1 MPAGPVSRPVSDAAS
16 VRPRYPRSVR
26 IPGPDVA
33 EPVPAVPA
41 RRLSALPFPKELAMK
56 VLACDGI
63 HEDGLALFREAGWD
77 VVVAPAPIKD
87 PDVLAQALAEVD
99 AVLVRSA
106 TQVPAEAL
114 REARNLRVIGRAGAG
129 VDTIDVD
136 AATARGIAVM
146 NAPDG
151 NTLAAAEHAIS
162 LLFALAR
169 HIPRA
174 DAGMKAGEWPKA
186 GLTGFELEGKKL
198 GVIGLG
204 RIGGTVARKA
214 QGIGMEV
221 AAHDPFLPASAAG
234 KGSVPLKTL
243 DELLAWADVV
253 TLHIPRTKETTN
265 LLSEARMRA
274 MKKGAYLINAAR
286 GGLVDEAALLTLL
299 EEGHIAGAAL
309 DTFATEPLQADSP
322 LRANAKLI
330 LTPHL
335 GASTSEAQQAVST
348 ILARQIIDFVA
359 TGAVAGCVNLPPLT
373 AEAAREVGP
382 WMPLM
387 SSLGRLAARL
397 VPAPTRLEITYA
409 GRTEALDTRPLSR
422 LLVAALLGTA
432 SGRVTPVNAL
442 QEAAAR
448 GLTVSETLG
457 GDGDGFDRLLKLRV
471 VGEHRTREIEAT
483 LHRGPRVVR
492 LDGVEIEFDPQAHV
506 LLLRNEDRPG
516 MIGTVGSQLGAAGV
530 NIVNFAL
537 GAAGDGQARAAITV
551 DRPVAEEQ
559 LAVLR
564 ATPGILSLAQV

>member
-1 MPAGPVSRPVSDAAS
+1 
-16 VRPRYPRSVR
+16 
-26 IPGPDVA
+26 
-33 EPVPAVPA
+33 
-41 RRLSALPFPKELAMK
+41 MK

-63 HEDGLALFREAGWD
+63 HEDGLELFRLAGWD
-77 VVVAPAPIKD
+77 VAVAEPIKN
-87 PDVLAQALAEVD
+87 PDDLAAAIADVD
-99 AVLVRSA
+99 ALLVRSA
-106 TQVPAEAL
+106 TQVPAQVLEH
-114 REARNLRVIGRAGAG
+114 ARRLRVIGRAGAG
-129 VDTIDVD
+129 VDTIDVE
-136 AATARGIAVM
+136 AATAKGIAVM

-151 NTLAAAEHAIS
+151 NTLAAAEHALS

-174 DAGMKAGEWPKA
+174 DAGMKSGQWPKA

-221 AAHDPFLPASAAG
+221 AAYDPFLPPSAAG

-243 DELLAWADVV
+243 DDLLAWADIV
-253 TLHIPRTKETTN
+253 TLHIPRTKETTH
-265 LLSEARMRA
+265 LLNEARLRS
-274 MKKGAYLINAAR
+274 MKRGAYLINAAR
-286 GGLVDEAALLTLL
+286 GGLVDEAALLRLL
-299 EEGHIAGAAL
+299 DEGHLAGAAL
-309 DTFATEPLQADSP
+309 DTFATEPLPADSP
-322 LRANAKLI
+322 LRPHPKLI

-348 ILARQIIDFVA
+348 ILARQVIDFVA

-387 SSLGRLAARL
+387 SALGRLAARL
-397 VPAPTRLEITYA
+397 VRAPTRLTVTYA
-409 GRTEALDTRPLSR
+409 GRTDALDTRPLTR
-422 LLVAALLGTA
+422 LLVAALLGTH

-442 QEAAAR
+442 QEASAR
-448 GLTVSETLG
+448 GLTVAETIG
-457 GDGDGFDRLLKLRV
+457 GDGDGFDRLLRIRV
-471 VGEHRTREIEAT
+471 EGEDRAREIEAT

-492 LDGVEIEFDPQAHV
+492 LDGVEIEFDPLSHV
-506 LLLRNEDRPG
+506 LLMRNEDRPG
-516 MIGTVGSQLGAAGV
+516 MIGTVGSQLGAAGI

-551 DRPVAEEQ
+551 DQPLDEAQ
-559 LAVLR
+559 LATLR
-564 ATPGILSLAQV
+564 ATPGVLSLQQV

>member
-1 MPAGPVSRPVSDAAS
+1 MR
-16 VRPRYPRSVR
+16 
-26 IPGPDVA
+26 
-33 EPVPAVPA
+33 
-41 RRLSALPFPKELAMK
+41 

-63 HEDGLALFREAGWD
+63 HEDGLALFRHAGWTVEVSD
-77 VVVAPAPIKD
+77 PIKD
-87 PDVLAQALAEVD
+87 PKALAARLEGFD

-114 REARNLRVIGRAGAG
+114 AKAGGLKVIGRAGAG
-129 VDTIDVD
+129 VDTIDVE

-169 HIPRA
+169 HVPRA

-204 RIGGTVARKA
+204 RIGATVARKA

-234 KGSVPLKTL
+234 KGSVPLMGL
-243 DELLAWADVV
+243 DALLAWADVV
-253 TLHIPRTKETTN
+253 TLHVPRTKDTTH
-265 LLSEARMRA
+265 LLSEARLRG
-274 MKKGAYLINAAR
+274 MKPGAFLINAAR
-286 GGLVDEAALLTLL
+286 GGLVDEDALLKLL
-299 EEGHIAGAAL
+299 DEGHLAGAAL
-309 DTFATEPLQADSP
+309 DTFATEPLPKDSL
-322 LRANAKLI
+322 LRGNAKLI

-335 GASTSEAQQAVST
+335 GASTGEAQQAVST

-373 AEAAREVGP
+373 PETAREVGP

-387 SSLGRLAARL
+387 TALGRLAARL
-397 VPAPTRLEITYA
+397 VPAPTRLQVTYA
-409 GRTEALDTRPLSR
+409 GRTEGLDTRPLTR
-422 LLVAALLGTA
+422 LLVASLLGPH

-442 QEAAAR
+442 HEAASR
-448 GLTVSETLG
+448 GLEVAETLG
-457 GDGDGFDRLLKLRV
+457 GDGDGFDRLLRIHV
-471 VGEHRTREIEAT
+471 QGAAGVREIEAT

-492 LDGVEIEFDPQAHV
+492 LDGVELDFDPLAHI
-506 LLLRNEDRPG
+506 LLMRNEDKPG
-516 MIGTVGSQLGAAGV
+516 VIGLVGSHLGAAGV
-530 NIVNFAL
+530 NIVNFSL
-537 GAAGDGQARAAITV
+537 GATGDGGAVAAITV
-551 DRPVAEEQ
+551 DREVPEAQLQSLRGIPGIVAMEQ
-559 LAVLR
+559 L
-564 ATPGILSLAQV
+564 

>member
-1 MPAGPVSRPVSDAAS
+1 
-16 VRPRYPRSVR
+16 
-26 IPGPDVA
+26 
-33 EPVPAVPA
+33 
-41 RRLSALPFPKELAMK
+41 MK

-63 HEDGLALFREAGWD
+63 HEDGLAMFREAGWSVEISD
-77 VVVAPAPIKD
+77 PIKD
-87 PDVLAQALAEVD
+87 TAKLAAALED
-99 AVLVRSA
+99 ADAILVRSA
-106 TQVPAEAL
+106 TRVPAEAL
-114 REARNLRVIGRAGAG
+114 EGAKRLKVIGRAGAG

-151 NTLAAAEHAIS
+151 NTLAAAEHAVS

-169 HIPRA
+169 HVPRA
-174 DAGMKAGEWPKA
+174 DAGMKAGQWPKA
-186 GLTGFELEGKKL
+186 GLTGFELEGKRL

-214 QGIGMEV
+214 QGIGMDV
-221 AAHDPFLPASAAG
+221 AAFDPFLPASAAG

-243 DELLAWADVV
+243 DELVAWADVI
-253 TLHIPRTKETTN
+253 TLHIPRTKDTTN
-265 LLSEARMRA
+265 LMSEERMRQ

-286 GGLVDEAALLTLL
+286 GGLVDEDALLRLL
-299 EEGHIAGAAL
+299 DEGHLAGAAL
-309 DTFATEPLQADSP
+309 DTFTTEPLPEDSA
-322 LRANAKLI
+322 LRGHAKLI

-387 SSLGRLAARL
+387 SALGRLAVRL
-397 VPAPTRLEITYA
+397 VRAPTRLEITYA
-409 GRTEALDTRPLSR
+409 GRTDALDTRPLTR
-422 LLVAALLGTA
+422 LLVSSLLGTA

-448 GLTVSETLG
+448 GLTVAETVG
-457 GDGDGFDRLLKLRV
+457 GDGDGFDRLLRV
-471 VGEHRTREIEAT
+471 RVIGDNGAGQTRTREIEAT

-492 LDGVEIEFDPQAHV
+492 LDGVEIEFDPLAPV

-516 MIGTVGSQLGAAGV
+516 MIGTVGTELGKAGV

-551 DRPVAEEQ
+551 DKALTDAQVAA
-559 LAVLR
+559 LK
-564 ATPGILSLAQV
+564 TIPGVLSLQQV

>member
-1 MPAGPVSRPVSDAAS
+1 
-16 VRPRYPRSVR
+16 
-26 IPGPDVA
+26 
-33 EPVPAVPA
+33 
-41 RRLSALPFPKELAMK
+41 MK

-63 HEDGLALFREAGWD
+63 HEDGLALFRDAGWD
-77 VVVAPAPIKD
+77 VVVSDPIKE
-87 PDVLAQALAEVD
+87 PAALAAALKGVD
-99 AVLVRSA
+99 AILVRSA
-106 TQVPAEAL
+106 TKVPAEAL
-114 REARNLRVIGRAGAG
+114 ADAGQLRVIGRAGAG

-136 AATARGIAVM
+136 AATERGIAVM

-186 GLTGFELEGKKL
+186 GLTGFELEGKRL

-265 LLSEARMRA
+265 LLSEASMRT

-286 GGLVDEAALLTLL
+286 GGLVDEAALLTLI

-309 DTFATEPLQADSP
+309 DTFVTEPLPADSA
-322 LRANAKLI
+322 LRANPKLI

-448 GLTVSETLG
+448 GLVVSETLG
-457 GDGDGFDRLLKLRV
+457 GDGDGFDRLLRLRV
-471 VGEHRTREIEAT
+471 VGENRTREIEAT

-516 MIGTVGSQLGAAGV
+516 MIGVVGSTLGAAGV

-551 DRPVAEEQ
+551 DRPVNDEQ
-559 LAVLR
+559 LAALR

>member
-1 MPAGPVSRPVSDAAS
+1 
-16 VRPRYPRSVR
+16 
-26 IPGPDVA
+26 
-33 EPVPAVPA
+33 
-41 RRLSALPFPKELAMK
+41 MK

-63 HEDGLALFREAGWD
+63 HEDGLALFRAAGWE
-77 VVVAPAPIKD
+77 VVVSEPIKD
-87 PDVLAQALAEVD
+87 SGVLARALADVD

-106 TQVPAEAL
+106 TKVPAEAL
-114 REARNLRVIGRAGAG
+114 AAAPGLKVIGRAGAG

-151 NTLAAAEHAIS
+151 NTLAAAEHALS

-169 HIPRA
+169 HVPRA

-221 AAHDPFLPASAAG
+221 AAYDPFLPPSAAG

-243 DELLAWADVV
+243 DDLLAWADIV
-253 TLHIPRTKETTN
+253 TLHIPRTKETTH
-265 LLSEARMRA
+265 LLNDARLRS
-274 MKKGAYLINAAR
+274 MKHGAYLINAAR
-286 GGLVDEAALLTLL
+286 GGLVDEAALLRLL
-299 EEGHIAGAAL
+299 DEGHLAGAAL
-309 DTFATEPLQADSP
+309 DTFATEPLPADSV
-322 LRANAKLI
+322 LRNHPKLI

-348 ILARQIIDFVA
+348 ILARQIVDFIE

-387 SSLGRLAARL
+387 TALGKLSARL
-397 VPAPTRLEITYA
+397 VAAPTKLHITYA
-409 GRTEALDTRPLSR
+409 GRTEALDTRPLTR
-422 LLVAALLGTA
+422 LLVAAQLGSA
-432 SGRVTPVNAL
+432 SSRVTPVNAL
-442 QEAAAR
+442 QEAAGR
-448 GLTVSETLG
+448 GLQVAETVG
-457 GDGDGFDRLLKLRV
+457 GDGDGFDRLLRV
-471 VGEHRTREIEAT
+471 SVEGRDEAGRDVAREIEAT

-492 LDGVEIEFDPQAHV
+492 LDGVELDFDPNAHI
-506 LLLRNEDRPG
+506 LLMHNEDRPG
-516 MIGTVGSQLGAAGV
+516 VIGHVGTWLGAAGV
-530 NIVNFAL
+530 NIVNFSL
-537 GAAGDGQARAAITV
+537 GARGDGEAVAAITV
-551 DRPVAEEQ
+551 DNTVTPAQ
-559 LAVLR
+559 LAGLR
-564 ATPGILSLAQV
+564 AIPGIRTMELV

>member
-1 MPAGPVSRPVSDAAS
+1 
-16 VRPRYPRSVR
+16 
-26 IPGPDVA
+26 
-33 EPVPAVPA
+33 
-41 RRLSALPFPKELAMK
+41 MK

-63 HEDGLALFREAGWD
+63 HDDGLALFRDAGWD
-77 VVVAPAPIKD
+77 IAISDPIKD
-87 PDVLAQALAEVD
+87 PDALALALSDVD
-99 AVLVRSA
+99 AVLVRSSTKITQDSLKDA
-106 TQVPAEAL
+106 TRL
-114 REARNLRVIGRAGAG
+114 KVIGRAGAG

-169 HIPRA
+169 HIPKA
-174 DAGMKAGEWPKA
+174 DAGMKAGGWPKA

-214 QGIGMEV
+214 QGIGMDV
-221 AAHDPFLPASAAG
+221 AAFDPFLPASAAG
-234 KGSVPLKTL
+234 KGSVPLKSL

-265 LLSEARMRA
+265 LLSEERMRT
-274 MKKGAYLINAAR
+274 MKRGAYVINAAR
-286 GGLVDEAALLTLL
+286 GGLVDEEALLRLL
-299 EEGHIAGAAL
+299 DEGHLAGAAL
-309 DTFATEPLQADSP
+309 DTFATEPLPADSP
-322 LRANAKLI
+322 LRAHANLI

-335 GASTSEAQQAVST
+335 GASTGEAQQAVST

-382 WMPLM
+382 WIPLM

-397 VPAPTRLEITYA
+397 VTAPTRLDITYA
-409 GRTEALDTRPLSR
+409 GRTDALDTRPLTR
-422 LLVAALLGTA
+422 LLVASLLGVH
-432 SGRVTPVNAL
+432 SSRVTPVNAL
-442 QEAAAR
+442 AEAAAR
-448 GLTVSETLG
+448 GLVVAETVG

-471 VGEHRTREIEAT
+471 SDGKRSREIEAT

-492 LDGVEIEFDPQAHV
+492 MDGVEIEFDPQAHV

-516 MIGTVGSQLGAAGV
+516 MVGAVGSQLGALGI

-551 DRPVAEEQ
+551 DRAVDDAQ
-559 LAVLR
+559 LQALR
-564 ATPGILSLAQV
+564 SMPGVLSLAQV